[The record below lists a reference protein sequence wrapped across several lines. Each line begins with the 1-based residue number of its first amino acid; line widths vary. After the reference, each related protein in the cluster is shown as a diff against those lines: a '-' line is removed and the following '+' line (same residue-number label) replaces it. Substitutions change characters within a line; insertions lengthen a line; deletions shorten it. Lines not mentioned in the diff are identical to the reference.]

1 MTDNIHPVRNSA
13 RTTGRT
19 GRYDAGFFALDRA
32 QLRQAR
38 DLLGGELAGDLVLL
52 AASCAT
58 GTPNLMTG
66 QVEDLALVLGRSP
79 KAARRILNALEAA
92 GVIEWE
98 RASNQYTGAVT
109 ITLDLERPNAQ
120 RARTDALKAERS
132 KPAVSTTTPAAQL
145 SSSEL
150 STTAEAVVNPV
161 DNESDITDA
170 LTVGVTLGGDQ
181 MGAPNRPY
189 IGIEQEQEP
198 PPTPPDDSN
207 GAATTSGRPDRIST
221 AIDVGAVIELAAERV
236 TKLREPSRGPAGTGA
251 RRRVADAM
259 AAQLEPLALEWLSA
273 GLSPHR
279 IAEALAERYLSTD
292 GDRLGNAG
300 AVPWLPGELDEARA
314 RAAADCPDCLDGW
327 LTTEAEKVLPNGR
340 IVTTATTE
348 ACSCQALKVPT

>member
-1 MTDNIHPVRNSA
+1 MTDKIHPARNSA

-19 GRYDAGFFALDRA
+19 GRYDPGFFALDRA

-38 DLLGGELAGDLVLL
+38 DLLGGELAGALVLL

-58 GTPNLMTG
+58 GTPNLMSG
-66 QVEDLALVLGRSP
+66 QVEDLALVLGRTP

-132 KPAVSTTTPAAQL
+132 KPAAQL

-161 DNESDITDA
+161 DNESDITGA

-181 MGAPNRPY
+181 TGAPNRPY

-251 RRRVADAM
+251 RRRVFEAM

-273 GLSPHR
+273 GLPPHR

-314 RAAADCPDCLDGW
+314 RAAAGCPECLDGY
-327 LTTEAEKVLPNGR
+327 LTTEVEKVLPNGR
-340 IVTTATTE
+340 TVFVPFTE
-348 ACSCQALKVPT
+348 LCSCQALKVPT